1 MILKSRTPG
10 AATVLLFFCFSSV
23 PACQFS
29 SPSRVHSAHVS
40 AVPEGKKLFQLEA
53 NHLEASPAIESL
65 LLSPESESHKNGL
78 SIAYHLSATQTGTQ
92 LLGLTNTPL
101 LGSFTATART
111 HDARRIACTNSTANA
126 PMTQPQEKFIRV
138 DCGGHSVTWKLA
150 LRPVS
155 LENLAEARLLNALSA
170 GATFS
175 LQSANGT
182 IELTLKSNSVML
194 SSKTASR
201 TFALPPLQRNEF
213 MTRRQPLSLL
223 SGNSLSCVGSCA
235 DLAHEFQL
243 ERSGN
248 GALQLRAN
256 GRNDDENVFRF
267 SNFDHVRVSSYNV
280 ENFWDD
286 TPDNSRPYDD
296 FSASLS
302 NWYSDDMAVKKSARI
317 CDALLAAGLP
327 DIVGLQE
334 IESAEN
340 NSRSLEIL
348 KHDLTRLGY
357 NYYALGQ
364 QAHDNP
370 TAVTTAF
377 VSKYPLLENERIDF
391 LFKDSSLPEDK
402 LKDFTDASRD
412 PQRVTLNLPHLKTL
426 TLVNSHWKSKR
437 DKSPVGDVM
446 RKSIATA
453 LREHLLGLERASG
466 RAISAL
472 LLGDFNADYREAP
485 VQEGLALS
493 ASLAEARNNAYTLFP
508 LWMTLPPAEQ
518 GSYPHDSHLQALDN
532 IVINQ
537 TLLSSGDFALAGP
550 LRVVGKNQRARSV
563 LLNGDGLPLRSQ
575 LRKYKDSDDQIRTI
589 HFNEGFSDHLPLVA
603 EFRFGSASVKET
615 YRFDPAIET
624 QTVAALPAVE
634 NQGSACLEGESQR
647 QTPET
652 LRNTPRG
659 SCVLLDGI
667 ALTLQK
673 TGLHNMAFVV
683 NSTHESGGSFK
694 VIVTADRAFGA
705 NKGWLRGSLQTSEG
719 KTLVRLRGHMGL
731 VEGNLAL
738 FIHDPKTDIS
748 LQ

>member
-1 MILKSRTPG
+1 MILKSRTLG
-10 AATVLLFFCFSSV
+10 ASTVLLFSCFSGV

-29 SPSRVHSAHVS
+29 SPSRVQSDHVS
-40 AVPEGKKLFQLEA
+40 AVPEGKNLFQLEA
-53 NHLEASPAIESL
+53 HSLEASPAIESL
-65 LLSPESESHKNGL
+65 LLSPENESHKNGL
-78 SIAYHLSATQTGTQ
+78 SIAYHLSTTQTGAQ
-92 LLGLTNTPL
+92 LLGLMTTPL
-101 LGSFTATART
+101 LVPFTVTAQT
-111 HDARRIACTNSTANA
+111 HDARRITCTKTTADS
-126 PMTQPQEKFIRV
+126 PMAQLQEKFMSV
-138 DCGGHSVTWKLA
+138 SCGTHSVTWKLS

-155 LENLAEARLLNALSA
+155 LENLAEVHLLKALSS
-170 GATFS
+170 GATLS
-175 LQSANGT
+175 LHSAKGT
-182 IELTLKSNSVML
+182 IDVTLSSNRVTL
-194 SSKTASR
+194 SSKTTSR
-201 TFALPPLQRNEF
+201 TFAVPPFQRNEF
-213 MTRRQPLSLL
+213 ITRRQPLSLL
-223 SGNSLSCVGSCA
+223 SGNSMNCVGSCA
-235 DLAHEFQL
+235 DLTHDFQL
-243 ERSGN
+243 ERSEN
-248 GALQLRAN
+248 GGLQLRTS

-267 SNFDHVRVSSYNV
+267 SSFDHVRVSSYNV

-302 NWYSDDMAVKKSARI
+302 NWYSDNMAVKKSARI
-317 CDALLAAGLP
+317 SEALLAAGLP

-364 QAHDNP
+364 QAQDNP

-391 LFKDSSLPEDK
+391 LFKDSSLPEEK

-412 PQRVTLNLPHLKTL
+412 PQRVTLNLPHQRTL

-453 LREHLLGLERASG
+453 LREHLLALEKASG

-472 LLGDFNADYREAP
+472 LLGDFNSDYREAP

-493 ASLAEARNNAYTLFP
+493 TSLAEARNNANTLFP

-532 IVINQ
+532 IIINQ
-537 TLLSSGDFALAGP
+537 TLLSSGEFALAGP
-550 LRVVGKNQRARSV
+550 LRVVGKNQSATSV

-575 LRKYKDSDDQIRTI
+575 LRKYKDSNDQIRTI

-603 EFRFGSASVKET
+603 EFRYGLGPVNEA
-615 YRFDPAIET
+615 YRFAPAIET
-624 QTVAALPAVE
+624 QTIAALPTVE

-652 LRNTPRG
+652 LRSTPRG